1 MSGNLT
7 DTAENK
13 LLDHIFGTAS
23 YTPSTPLK
31 VALMTA
37 NGSDSS
43 SGTEVTGGSYARQ
56 SLTCGAASSGSAS
69 NSGTLSFTSMPTCTV
84 VGVEVWDSSGSNRL
98 WWGPLSASKSVNS
111 GDTFEFTA
119 GQLTFSLD

>member
-1 MSGNLT
+1 MGSLT

-37 NGSDSS
+37 SGSDASA
-43 SGTEVTGGSYARQ
+43 GTEVVGGSYARQ
-56 SLTCGAASSGSAS
+56 SLTCGSASAGSAS
-69 NSGTLSFTSMPTCTV
+69 NSGTISFSGMPACTV
-84 VGVEVWDSSGSNRL
+84 VGVEVWDSSGTNRL
-98 WWGPLSASKSVNS
+98 WWGALAANKTVGS
-111 GDTFEFTA
+111 GDTVQFTA